1 MEAAGSWMSP
11 GIITGLRPMRRS
23 SAKRD
28 WMSGLTMSFSSTT
41 PSARLPSLTIS
52 GVLPRRATSSARRKT
67 WSGTVVSCAASQAW
81 IASTAPLR
89 IMRSPRFTPLM
100 RDCAVKGTNSTSAIW
115 GAGAWMAL
123 SASATML
130 RPSGEGGGLAVAEG
144 DGAGLVQQQ
153 HVDVAGHLHRLA
165 RLGQHVGGQC
175 TVHAGNTNRWQQAAD
190 GGRDQAHQQRDQQQR
205 IDLDADRSTDRRQRR
220 HHYQEG
226 ERHRR
231 QQQGQRDL
239 VRGLLPVGA
248 LPQRDHPVQEAV
260 ARFGGHP
267 HDDLVGQHLGAAD
280 HAGTVGA
287 GLAQYRCRFA
297 VHRH

>member
-1 MEAAGSWMSP
+1 MVADRIQCALPDLPAMFQVHAGHA
-11 GIITGLRPMRRS
+11 GLRTEGQVVGMVRLGGGATLLAGQAHDRLAFRR
-23 SAKRD
+23 RV
-28 WMSGLTMSFSSTT
+28 GQ
-41 PSARLPSLTIS
+41 R
-52 GVLPRRATSSARRKT
+52 GQQ
-67 WSGTVVSCAASQAW
+67 C
-81 IASTAPLR
+81 
-89 IMRSPRFTPLM
+89 RFTQL
-100 RDCAVKGTNSTSAIW
+100 
-115 GAGAWMAL
+115 AGVDAGQRMEVA
-123 SASATML
+123 
-130 RPSGEGGGLAVAEG
+130 RLAVAVG

-153 HVDVAGHLHRLA
+153 HVDVAGHFHRLA

-231 QQQGQRDL
+231 QQQGRRDL

-248 LPQRDHPVQEAV
+248 LHQRDHPGQEAV